1 MTRVLSLLLLAFMVL
16 SPPGPATADDSKELR
31 KQRHDARQE
40 RQKQKNARAAEI
52 NEVTRAFK
60 EYARDLKTDYREQV
74 KDLDTEFE
82 LRRVELKAD
91 HDARVAGAE
100 AENQTK
106 LMGLF
111 MNPGVEFT
119 DQTVQQLQAEAK
131 SFADALFTLKRQ
143 SAEELQGELIANE
156 ERKNALLSEGDRMA
170 LEEAASLGLTVE
182 YTPILAS
189 PIGDGLTKQEE
200 RWNDREKKE
209 VVKLEKRNRKTLS
222 EFRNGGKLRQWEIG
236 NLNEDFKL
244 SWDEKAALH
253 ALESERIFYHTL
265 FMQAAQGEQVD
276 RQKVMAQMTELN
288 EKTQLINIEYR
299 MIRDKNRI
307 TRREEKKAI
316 LAN

>member
-1 MTRVLSLLLLAFMVL
+1 
-16 SPPGPATADDSKELR
+16 
-31 KQRHDARQE
+31 
-40 RQKQKNARAAEI
+40 
-52 NEVTRAFK
+52 
-60 EYARDLKTDYREQV
+60 
-74 KDLDTEFE
+74 
-82 LRRVELKAD
+82 
-91 HDARVAGAE
+91 
-100 AENQTK
+100 
-106 LMGLF
+106 

-119 DQTVQQLQAEAK
+119 DQTVQQMQAEAK

-182 YTPILAS
+182 YAPILAS
-189 PIGDGLTKQEE
+189 PIGDGLTRQEE

-244 SWDEKAALH
+244 TWYEKAELH

-288 EKTQLINIEYR
+288 EKTRLINIEYR

-307 TRREEKKAI
+307 TSREEKKAI

>member
-1 MTRVLSLLLLAFMVL
+1 MTRVLSLLMLAFMVL

-31 KQRHDARQE
+31 KQRHDAQQE

-52 NEVTRAFK
+52 NEASRAIK

-100 AENQTK
+100 AENQKK

-156 ERKNALLSEGDRMA
+156 ERKNALLSEGDRRA

-182 YTPILAS
+182 YAPILAS

-209 VVKLEKRNRKTLS
+209 VVKLEERNRKTLS

-244 SWDEKAALH
+244 TWDEKAELH

-265 FMQAAQGEQVD
+265 FMQAAQGEPVD

-299 MIRDKNRI
+299 KIRDKNRI

>member
-1 MTRVLSLLLLAFMVL
+1 LLLLAFMVL

-31 KQRHDARQE
+31 KQRHDAQQE

-52 NEVTRAFK
+52 IEATRAIK

-100 AENQTK
+100 AENQKK

-182 YTPILAS
+182 YAPILAS

-209 VVKLEKRNRKTLS
+209 VVKLEERNRKTLS

-244 SWDEKAALH
+244 TWDEKAELH

-265 FMQAAQGEQVD
+265 FMQAAQGEPVD

-299 MIRDKNRI
+299 KIHDKNRI